1 MTVFAVTSKLY
12 RHIQLLKALAFTRN
26 PSDTDVSPA
35 TYTADGASD
44 LILVAQS
51 RDISIDGSDEDD
63 NITATAAGLAANAL
77 YNYNVRGF
85 EGEDTIRIDAA
96 LIQNSVING
105 NADDDRMI
113 LGNGGIDTSVQFND
127 SYFLGGKGDD
137 VISAFD
143 LNGGEVNGNIGDD
156 RITIDN
162 IDNAGFNQYVGGG
175 QGNDRIVVLG
185 DYTDSIIDGNKG
197 IDTIIVEDGVFSG
210 TSVNGGEGDDI
221 LRNQFGFNAKGLNLN
236 GDLGDDTIV
245 SVGLLGSDISGG
257 EGDDT
262 LVSAALFGE
271 SSTVDGGV
279 GADFIDLLTPAQVGI
294 PAFASLAKETII
306 FNAGD
311 SNAATAS
318 SLGFT
323 PGAPISGTITFK
335 NGVDQITNFVSGT
348 DKIDIDFS
356 ADAIVDATL
365 IPNTDNTFKEFIYEV
380 QGNFANNV
388 FTTDAA
394 GADFLYMVGGPNV
407 PLGASFTNSTNIF
420 ISNGEELFIGD
431 FV

>member
-1 MTVFAVTSKLY
+1 
-12 RHIQLLKALAFTRN
+12 
-26 PSDTDVSPA
+26 
-35 TYTADGASD
+35 
-44 LILVAQS
+44 
-51 RDISIDGSDEDD
+51 
-63 NITATAAGLAANAL
+63 
-77 YNYNVRGF
+77 
-85 EGEDTIRIDAA
+85 
-96 LIQNSVING
+96 
-105 NADDDRMI
+105 MI
-113 LGNGGIDTSVQFND
+113 LGNGAIDTYVQFD
-127 SYFLGGKGDD
+127 SSYFLGGKGDD
-137 VISAFD
+137 VITAFD
-143 LNGGEVNGNIGDD
+143 INGGEVNGNMGDD

-175 QGNDRIVVLG
+175 QGNDRIIVRG

-197 IDTIIVEDGVFSG
+197 IDTIIVENGEFSG

-221 LRNQFGFNAKGLNLN
+221 IRNEFGFNADGLNLN

-245 SVGLLGSDISGG
+245 SVGLLGSEITGG

-262 LVSAALFGE
+262 LVSAAIVGE
-271 SSTVDGGV
+271 SSIVDGGV
-279 GADFIDLLTPAQVGI
+279 GADFIDLLTPAQIGV
-294 PAFASLAKETII
+294 PAFASLAEETII

-323 PGAPISGTITFK
+323 PGDPISGRITFG

-356 ADAIVDATL
+356 ADAIIDTSLV
-365 IPNTDNTFKEFIYEV
+365 PNTDNTFKEFIYEV
-380 QGNFANNV
+380 QGNFVDDV